1 MTEIL
6 IIVSGALDLY
16 LSNLKG
22 AQRGDLC
29 LNKSI
34 LIVHSCY
41 FLYGRQNGKVLATAR
56 NTEMQPNRP
65 YVTLHVEIG

>member
-6 IIVSGALDLY
+6 IIVSGALDFY

-29 LNKSI
+29 LNKS
-34 LIVHSCY
+34 SY
-41 FLYGRQNGKVLATAR
+41 TFLLFPV
-56 NTEMQPNRP
+56 
-65 YVTLHVEIG
+65 